1 MHSCQILF
9 FISVGNGYIGI
20 VSTEIMA
27 RFLSVKNDDVKLLV
41 VTELQQVNVCE
52 RKSLVNC
59 GKVHLHDYGIVSTE
73 SLGWFVLNRSNVYR
87 KDGQ

>member
-1 MHSCQILF
+1 M
-9 FISVGNGYIGI
+9 
-20 VSTEIMA
+20 T

-41 VTELQQVNVCE
+41 VTQLQQVNISE

-59 GKVHLHDYGIVSTE
+59 GKVHLHDYGIFSAE
-73 SLGWFVLNRSNVYR
+73 SLGLFVLNKPGVYG